1 MSVTTR
7 PSRALGSPSPS
18 QLALRRFGRNTRAM
32 ISLVGAVLIG
42 LGTVVVPLL
51 SPHPYDEPDWN
62 AIQSQP
68 NGTYWFGTDALGRD
82 LLVRAFIGGRIS
94 FAVGLLATVVA
105 VLIGVAYGSIAGY
118 LGGRVDLLMMRIVDI
133 LYGLPYLLIVIIA
146 MTLFESRSF
155 VLVFLV
161 LGLFSWLTMS
171 RIVRGQVL
179 SLREREFVE
188 AARALGVGTT
198 AIIVRHLLPNFLGP
212 VIVYTTLTIP
222 SVMLSEAFLSF
233 LGLGISEPM
242 TSWGVLINE
251 GANAMSSEGISWWLI
266 VFPGALFT
274 CTLYGF
280 NGIGDGIRDAFDVQQ
295 H

>member
-1 MSVTTR
+1 
-7 PSRALGSPSPS
+7 
-18 QLALRRFGRNTRAM
+18 
-32 ISLVGAVLIG
+32 
-42 LGTVVVPLL
+42 
-51 SPHPYDEPDWN
+51 
-62 AIQSQP
+62 
-68 NGTYWFGTDALGRD
+68 
-82 LLVRAFIGGRIS
+82 
-94 FAVGLLATVVA
+94 
-105 VLIGVAYGSIAGY
+105 
-118 LGGRVDLLMMRIVDI
+118 MMRLVDV

-155 VLVFLV
+155 VLIFLV

-198 AIIVRHLLPNFLGP
+198 AIIMRHLLPNFLGP
-212 VIVYTTLTIP
+212 VIVYGTLTIP

-242 TSWGVLINE
+242 TSWGVLISE
-251 GANAMSSEGISWWLI
+251 GADAMSSEGIAWWLI

-274 CTLYGF
+274 LTLYGL
-280 NGIGDGIRDAFDVQQ
+280 NAVGDGIRDAFDVQQ
-295 H
+295 R

>member
-1 MSVTTR
+1 MTATTGH
-7 PSRALGSPSPS
+7 SGASASPSAS

-32 ISLVGAVLIG
+32 LSLVGVVLIG
-42 LGTVVVPLL
+42 LGTLVVPLV
-51 SPHPYDEPDWN
+51 SPHAYDEPDWN
-62 AIQSQP
+62 AIQGQP

-105 VLIGVAYGSIAGY
+105 VLIGVAYGAIAGY
-118 LGGRVDLLMMRIVDI
+118 LGGRVDLLMMRISDL

-161 LGLFSWLTMS
+161 LGLFSWLTLS

-188 AARALGVGTT
+188 AARALGVGTA
-198 AIIVRHLLPNFLGP
+198 AILVRHLLPNFLGP

-222 SVMLSEAFLSF
+222 SAMLSEAFLSF
-233 LGLGISEPM
+233 LGLGISEPL
-242 TSWGVLINE
+242 TSWGVLISE

-274 CTLYGF
+274 FTLYGL
-280 NGIGDGIRDAFDVQQ
+280 NSVGDGIRDAFDVQQ
-295 H
+295 P

>member
-1 MSVTTR
+1 MSATTG
-7 PSRALGSPSPS
+7 PSRTLGSPSLS

-32 ISLVGAVLIG
+32 LSLVGAVLIG

-68 NGTYWFGTDALGRD
+68 NSTYWFGTDALGRD

-105 VLIGVAYGSIAGY
+105 VLIGIAYGSIAGY

-274 CTLYGF
+274 CTLYGL